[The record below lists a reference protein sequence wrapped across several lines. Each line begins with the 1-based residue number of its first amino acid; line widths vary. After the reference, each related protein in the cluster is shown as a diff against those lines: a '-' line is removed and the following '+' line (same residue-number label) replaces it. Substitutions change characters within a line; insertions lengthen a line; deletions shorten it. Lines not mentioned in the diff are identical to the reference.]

1 MVTIL
6 LYNFRGESLLVLCHQ
21 VQQLHCRLEK
31 YQLYLEQLRFES
43 QREKC
48 LIMYDISK
56 ECSKC
61 CVFPKEPLSVNY
73 LGMLGGALL
82 GRLGA

>member
-43 QREKC
+43 E
-48 LIMYDISK
+48 
-56 ECSKC
+56 
-61 CVFPKEPLSVNY
+61 
-73 LGMLGGALL
+73 
-82 GRLGA
+82 